1 MMRLLQL
8 YPNASSATNTDSLQE
23 AAQGAGCTCVWCKQV
38 SLTEGRG
45 SLFILAAL
53 HSILESVVTA
63 SLSCL
68 QETEHRLNS
77 S

>member
-8 YPNASSATNTDSLQE
+8 YPNASSATNTDCLQE
-23 AAQGAGCTCVWCKQV
+23 AAQGVWCKQV
-38 SLTEGRG
+38 SLTAGRG